1 MPAKFF
7 FSLHC
12 RHFSQLRQYGCY
24 AVMLLLP
31 LISRTILKTFR
42 CIEYDSEDPYSEK
55 QRVLFADHNVNCN
68 SEAYLAMEIYAVA
81 NVIIWTIGVPVGLMI
96 WLRSLSI
103 YLDPVGMTEEE
114 AIAVRRTDEHIKSS
128 AVAFLALYH
137 KPRYWYV
144 INIWGRKESP
154 FCLIAASQSYCV
166 DVASPVTLHESGTTN
181 SSSIS
186 RGGSCSHASCLRSK
200 VAALSFALFLL

>member
-1 MPAKFF
+1 M
-7 FSLHC
+7 HC

-55 QRVLFADHNVNCN
+55 QRLLFADQNVNCN
-68 SEAYLAMEIYAVA
+68 SEAYRAMEIYAVA

-144 INIWGRKESP
+144 MNIGGRKESP
-154 FCLIAASQSYCV
+154 FCLIAARSILLPLRLLYMNQVLRTHLQSL
-166 DVASPVTLHESGTTN
+166 A
-181 SSSIS
+181 
-186 RGGSCSHASCLRSK
+186 
-200 VAALSFALFLL
+200 AALAHMRRACVRKSRRFHLLYSCCEHHHHRMRA